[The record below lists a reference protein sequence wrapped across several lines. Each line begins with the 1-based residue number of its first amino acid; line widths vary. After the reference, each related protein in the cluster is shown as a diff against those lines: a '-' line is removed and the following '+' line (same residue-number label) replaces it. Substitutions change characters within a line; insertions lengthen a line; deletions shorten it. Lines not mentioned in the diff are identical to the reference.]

1 MNALSCFHF
10 CSVLVGPA
18 CVVCQRQADD
28 GGLLGGGPRAA
39 PLPTGVRDHA
49 AQHISGAGH
58 PRRLLRA
65 PRPSPAVPTAP
76 THPRPR
82 CWQGGNYQRRGDDNI
97 AMLAKMRM
105 VMIEKWEGPCWT
117 ECLASNNSQPPVA
130 ASDPPPPFLPPRS
143 APLTAQHATR
153 CTAACHV
160 ETYILDTLRR
170 VKAVNPA
177 VSGVMYLNT
186 LLDFPFYSLHGRYV
200 EEAVVAMDSVTKK
213 PIQIRNE

>member
-1 MNALSCFHF
+1 
-10 CSVLVGPA
+10 
-18 CVVCQRQADD
+18 
-28 GGLLGGGPRAA
+28 
-39 PLPTGVRDHA
+39 
-49 AQHISGAGH
+49 
-58 PRRLLRA
+58 
-65 PRPSPAVPTAP
+65 
-76 THPRPR
+76 
-82 CWQGGNYQRRGDDNI
+82 
-97 AMLAKMRM
+97 MLAKMRM
-105 VMIEKWEGPCWT
+105 IMIEKWEGPCWT

-130 ASDPPPPFLPPRS
+130 A
-143 APLTAQHATR
+143 

-200 EEAVVAMDSVTKK
+200 EEGVVAMDSVTKK